1 MTSSTRVIILAAGK
15 GTRMKSELPK
25 VLHPLAGRPLIDYA
39 IAGTRELDPER
50 IVLVVGHGAEQVR
63 AHCGSDVSSVLQE
76 PQLGTGHAVQQA
88 LPHIAGFDGDVVI
101 TYGDMPLLAGATLA
115 RLRDARRAA
124 GCACTLLT
132 AQRVPPPAFGRIV
145 RDAGGRFACI
155 VEDRDCTAEQRRIT
169 EVNLGV
175 YCCLAA
181 PLVKALGQLRNHNA
195 QGEYYLTDVTEL
207 MVAAGERVETVVLD
221 DLEQTLGV
229 NSVDD
234 LAQAEHVLARRRA
247 DAG

>member
-1 MTSSTRVIILAAGK
+1 MTTATRVIILAAGK

-25 VLHPLAGRPLIDYA
+25 VLHRLADRPLIEYA
-39 IAGTRELDPER
+39 IAGARELDPER
-50 IVLVVGHGAEQVR
+50 IVLVVGHGAELVR
-63 AHCGSDVSSVLQE
+63 AACGSGVEYVLQQ

-88 LPHIAGFDGDVVI
+88 LPHIADFDGDVVI
-101 TYGDMPLLAGATLA
+101 TYGDMPLLAGATLV
-115 RLRDARRAA
+115 RLRTARQADA
-124 GCACTLLT
+124 CACTVLT
-132 AQRVPPPAFGRIV
+132 ARRDPPPAFGRVV

-155 VEDRDCTAEQRRIT
+155 VEDRDCTAEQRKIV
-169 EVNLGV
+169 EVNIGV
-175 YCCLAA
+175 YCCRAA
-181 PLVKALGQLRNHNA
+181 PLVAALGQLRNHNA

-234 LAQAEHVLARRRA
+234 LAQVERVLARRGGA
-247 DAG
+247 SA